1 MQIRVVLLTQ
11 LLRYKPYRQGSEM
24 RHSIQLLIQ
33 SKIIKTAS
41 LMLFAYFL
49 SIGIIWL
56 DGMESSYKRADYAV
70 VLGNQVYPS
79 GNPSDRLKARLTA
92 AKALYR
98 KHKVK
103 KIIVSGGVGRE
114 GHDEA
119 IVMKKYLMKK
129 GVPSRK
135 IIVDSNGY
143 NTHLTA
149 QNSRKWIN
157 PKQSIIVVSQLYH
170 LSRSK
175 MAFRH
180 AGFKKV
186 GAAYPDYFEKRDFYA
201 SAREVFAW
209 TFYWLA
215 GR

>member
-1 MQIRVVLLTQ
+1 M
-11 LLRYKPYRQGSEM
+11 
-24 RHSIQLLIQ
+24 
-33 SKIIKTAS
+33 IKTAFFV
-41 LMLFAYFL
+41 LFAYIL

-56 DGMESSYKRADYAV
+56 DGMEATYKKADYAV
-70 VLGNQVYPS
+70 VLGNQVHTTGKPS
-79 GNPSDRLKARLTA
+79 ERLKARLSE
-92 AKALYR
+92 AKNLYR
-98 KHKVK
+98 DHKVK
-103 KIIVSGGVGRE
+103 KIIVSGGLGRE

-119 IVMKKYLMKK
+119 VVMKKYLVKR

-149 QNSRKWIN
+149 QNSKKWIK

-186 GAAYPDYFEKRDFYA
+186 GAAYPNYFESRDVYA
-201 SAREVFAW
+201 SAREVLAW
-209 TFYWLA
+209 SFYWLTE
-215 GR
+215 R